1 MLFSCDYETYMRG
14 YHKAVALFFA
24 NEENEKLLEELS
36 GEKRSISGE
45 TVSKMANFLILSDF
59 NGRADYRDIFTT
71 VSKSVIDTLLSS
83 KE

>member
-1 MLFSCDYETYMRG
+1 MNDFLND
-14 YHKAVALFFA
+14 FFA

-59 NGRADYRDIFTT
+59 NGRADYRDI
-71 VSKSVIDTLLSS
+71 LPLSLRVL
-83 KE
+83 